1 MRRPIRNLNSS
12 SQVPTRVFDVVID
25 EEHVDLEVKYKNRV
39 ERIPWQDVVR
49 QVDDA
54 TKTYKKAVN
63 E

>member
-1 MRRPIRNLNSS
+1 MRRPIRNLSSNS
-12 SQVPTRVFDVVID
+12 QFPTRVFDVIV
-25 EEHVDLEVKYKNRV
+25 EEERVDLEVKYKGRV